1 MTQKKKKKKPENA
14 MIQKGRVS
22 TSNLAQ
28 PKFPAETT
36 SIAHSAQTLNL
47 AVLILYAAWSSTF
60 AVMS

>member
-1 MTQKKKKKKPENA
+1 

-47 AVLILYAAWSSTF
+47 AVLILYTAWSSTF